1 MNGLVR
7 GTGPTVGQCNLSS
20 RAHPVSGG
28 LAPFR
33 PPRAAYIHVPFC
45 RRRCDYCDFTLVV
58 GRDGMVKRYLSALE
72 LELVKL
78 CEPVEVDTLFLG
90 GGTPTHLEAPELQ
103 TLLDLLR
110 RWFLLTPGGEF
121 SVEGNPL
128 DLLDEARV
136 EVLHA
141 VGVNRIS
148 LGAQSFQD
156 DELRLLSRD
165 HLGKDVCEAVARIQ
179 PWIPNL
185 SLDLIFG
192 VPGQTLESWRD
203 NLDRALALQPRHL
216 STYGLTI
223 EKGTRFWSLTRSG
236 RMRPLPEDLESRMYE
251 MAMDFVPA
259 GGFHQYELSNF
270 AQPGWECRH
279 NQTYWAGATYHG
291 FGPGAARYLNGTRE
305 VGHRST
311 TTWLQRVEAGEDPV
325 GYRETLSDENRAREA
340 LILGMR
346 RAGGV
351 CREEFW
357 EDQSADLDK
366 LGGATWSKLVAAG
379 WVESTDR
386 GYRLTRAGR
395 LLADNVTVELV
406 GNE

>member
-1 MNGLVR
+1 MSGSVR
-7 GTGPTVGQCNLSS
+7 GTGPTVGQCDLGG
-20 RAHPVSGG
+20 RTHPVSGG

-58 GRDGMVKRYLSALE
+58 GRDGMVKRYLAALE
-72 LELVKL
+72 LELARL
-78 CEPVEVDTLFLG
+78 REPIEVDTLFLG
-90 GGTPTHLEAPELQ
+90 GGTPTHLEAQELRQ
-103 TLLDLLR
+103 LLDLLL
-110 RWFLLTPGGEF
+110 RWFRLTPGGEF

-136 EVLHA
+136 EVMHA
-141 VGVNRIS
+141 AGVNRIS

-179 PWIPNL
+179 PDIPNL

-203 NLDRALALQPRHL
+203 NLERALALQPQHL

-236 RMRPLPEDLESRMYE
+236 RLRPMSEDLESRMYE
-251 MAMDFVPA
+251 MAMDFLPFH
-259 GGFHQYELSNF
+259 GFHQYELSNF
-270 AQPGWECRH
+270 AQRGWECRH

-325 GYRETLSDENRAREA
+325 GYRETLSDENRVREA

-346 RAGGV
+346 RARGV
-351 CREEFW
+351 CREEFL
-357 EDQSADLDK
+357 EDQGADLDK

-406 GNE
+406 GIE